1 MNEYLKKLSTRDKI
15 LLVGIL
21 IIAMVIIAILINE
34 NRGPVEQ
41 TTDEPT
47 IEVIE
52 EETLHESSDEAPP
65 QED

>member
-1 MNEYLKKLSTRDKI
+1 MNEYLKKMSTRDKI

-21 IIAMVIIAILINE
+21 VIAMVIIAVLINE
-34 NRGPVEQ
+34 SRGPIEQ

-52 EETLHESSDEAPP
+52 EETLHESSDEAPV
-65 QED
+65 QEN